1 MKWCH
6 SIKSAVIIGIF
17 MGGGLFGATAV
28 DADPYH
34 YQNILIGSRAAGL
47 GGAYTALSDD
57 TAGCY
62 YNPAGL
68 AMLSTTSVSASM
80 NAYNKSKKT
89 YKSIL
94 TGTSGSSQD
103 WEQES
108 SVLLPNFFGV
118 VKKMGKGTLGF
129 SYAVPDSTIRRQDQT
144 FENIRSSISGNPIE
158 RYVINIDDMDNIY
171 LFGPSY
177 ALRLSNNLS
186 IGATVYAYYRDK
198 QIIRNQA
205 LFFEDGEHLWINSYE
220 TQEDWGY
227 RPMVGL
233 IWEPVEQLALGI
245 SVSQIRIFTS
255 DRRTQ
260 TLYRNSTDDTNFAD
274 TDTLWLQTESYD
286 DVEDYPVATRLGLS
300 YFIDPR
306 LLFSVDVAYH
316 TETDDKSATFNVA
329 LGSEYYIK
337 DNLALRFGLHTDRAN
352 TEALSS
358 SDTYQPEH
366 VDIYNA
372 SASLSLFNGPSNI
385 TLGATYGFGSGEAQ
399 MIDGVTDIQDVEI
412 RNISVFL
419 AAAYSF

>member
-6 SIKSAVIIGIF
+6 SIKAAVVIGIF
-17 MGGGLFGATAV
+17 LGGGLLWATRV
-28 DADPYH
+28 CADPYH
-34 YQNILIGSRAAGL
+34 YQNILIGSRAAGM

-57 TAGCY
+57 TSGCY

-68 AMLSTTSVSASM
+68 AMVTTTTVSASM

-94 TGTSGSSQD
+94 TSTGGSSQD

-118 VKKMGKGTLGF
+118 VKKMGNGMLGF

-144 FENIRSSISGNPIE
+144 FKNIQSSISGNPIE
-158 RYVINIDDMDNIY
+158 SYIINIDDMDNIY

-177 ALRLSNNLS
+177 SLRLRDNLS

-205 LFFEDGEHLWINSYE
+205 LFFEDGAHLWVNSYE

-233 IWEPVEQLALGI
+233 IWEPMEQLALGI

-255 DRRTQ
+255 DRRSQ
-260 TLYRNSTDDTNFAD
+260 TLYRDSTDDANFAD

-286 DVEDYPVATRLGLS
+286 YVDDYPVTTRLGLS
-300 YFIDPR
+300 YFVDPR

-316 TETDDKSATFNVA
+316 FETEDKSATFNIA
-329 LGSEYYIK
+329 LGSEYYLK
-337 DNLALRFGLHTDRAN
+337 DNLALRVGLHTDRAN
-352 TEALSS
+352 TEELSS
-358 SDTYQPEH
+358 NDTYQPEH

-385 TLGATYGFGSGEAQ
+385 TLGATYGFGSGESQ
-399 MIDGVTDIQDVEI
+399 MIEGVADIQEVEI
-412 RNISVFL
+412 INLSVFL

>member
-6 SIKSAVIIGIF
+6 LIKAALIA
-17 MGGGLFGATAV
+17 GGLFWATQV
-28 DADPYH
+28 GADPYH
-34 YQNILIGSRAAGL
+34 YQNILIGNRAAGM

-57 TAGCY
+57 TSGCY

-68 AMLSTTSVSASM
+68 AMVTSTTVSASM
-80 NAYNKSKKT
+80 NAYHKSKKT

-94 TGTSGSSQD
+94 TDTGGSSQD

-118 VKKMGKGTLGF
+118 VKKVGKGMLGF

-144 FENIRSSISGNPIE
+144 FKNIQSSISGNPIE
-158 RYVINIDDMDNIY
+158 RYIINIDDTDNIY

-177 ALRLSNNLS
+177 ALRLRDNLS

-205 LFFEDGEHLWINSYE
+205 LFFADGEHLWINSYD

-233 IWEPVEQLALGI
+233 IWEPVEQIALGVSI
-245 SVSQIRIFTS
+245 SQIRIFTS

-260 TLYRNSTDDTNFAD
+260 YLARNTTDGDFAD
-274 TDTLWLQTESYD
+274 TNALWLQTESYD
-286 DVEDYPVATRLGLS
+286 DVEDYPVTTRAGLA
-300 YFIDPR
+300 YFLDPR

-316 TETDDKSATFNVA
+316 SEVKDKSATFNVA
-329 LGSEYYIK
+329 LASEYYIK
-337 DNLALRFGLHTDRAN
+337 DTLALRFGLYTDRAN
-352 TEALSS
+352 NEELSDN
-358 SDTYQPEH
+358 DTYQPEH
-366 VDIYNA
+366 VDLYNA
-372 SASLSLFNGPSNI
+372 SASVSLFNGPSNI
-385 TLGATYGFGSGEAQ
+385 TLGAIYGFGSGEAQ
-399 MIDGVTDIQDVEI
+399 MIEGVTDIQDVEI
-412 RNISVFL
+412 RNFSLFL
-419 AAAYSF
+419 AASYAF